1 MFHCF
6 VFPGSFNVIA
16 GVHCYLI
23 LIDYDLRMTDVVSQP
38 TAVATSIESQPSPQ
52 PVIKVEPAV
61 TQHQQP
67 PDTNSENSQN
77 GTTSISNVPS
87 PAVPDI
93 TDSPKKP
100 VITEKPDIAP
110 DGKLVLSADPKV
122 YYVIIYLGVM
132 LTFFLFVIA

>member
-1 MFHCF
+1 
-6 VFPGSFNVIA
+6 
-16 GVHCYLI
+16 
-23 LIDYDLRMTDVVSQP
+23 MTDVVSQP
-38 TAVATSIESQPSPQ
+38 AEVATSIESQPSPQ

-77 GTTSISNVPS
+77 GTNSISNVPS

-110 DGKLVLSADPKV
+110 DGKLVLNAEPKV
-122 YYVIIYLGVM
+122 TRLCFFFFYLLLHNTKKVKTFTIYPCHCKVKY
-132 LTFFLFVIA
+132 